1 MSYARK
7 QLARG
12 EEVVYD
18 GGQHWF
24 AVVVRVWW
32 AIVLAVLSLAVLLWA
47 LSWDESPLRPIVQ
60 IAALIGWVVA
70 FVKMGTAVWAW
81 RNTEFLVTTRR
92 LVRAEGI
99 LNKVV
104 MDANLEK
111 VNDAH
116 LTQGLLGR
124 ILGYGDLD
132 VMTAAD
138 EMGGVED
145 FPMLADP
152 IDFKVAMLNQKELM
166 DRPDLAPPPYQRQEQ
181 PTMRP
186 AEPMPPRAGS
196 DQVTVMDEP
205 AAPSPAA
212 PEAAAAAAA
221 ATAPTSD
228 GATPGTPAD
237 DAAATLERLASL
249 RDRGLITP
257 EEYDA
262 KKRELLERI

>member
-47 LSWDESPLRPIVQ
+47 LSWDESLLQRVVQ

-152 IDFKVAMLNQKELM
+152 VDFKVAMLNQKELM
-166 DRPDLAPPPYQRQEQ
+166 EHPELAPPPYQRQEQ
-181 PTMRP
+181 PTLRP
-186 AEPMPPRAGS
+186 AEPLPPRAGS
-196 DQVTVMDEP
+196 DQVTVVDEP
-205 AAPSPAA
+205 APAPPAPA
-212 PEAAAAAAA
+212 EGAAA
-221 ATAPTSD
+221 ATLSAPD
-228 GATPGTPAD
+228 AAAPGSPAD

-257 EEYDA
+257 EEYAA
-262 KKRELLERI
+262 KRQELLDRL

>member
-24 AVVVRVWW
+24 AVVIRVWW

-47 LSWDESPLRPIVQ
+47 LSWDDSLARNIVL
-60 IAALIGWVVA
+60 ILALVGWVVA

-152 IDFKVAMLNQKELM
+152 IDFKVAMLNQKEVM
-166 DRPDLAPPPYQRQEQ
+166 DRPDLAPPPYQRQEE

-196 DQVTVMDEP
+196 DQVTVVDEP
-205 AAPSPAA
+205 AATSPAA
-212 PEAAAAAAA
+212 SEAPTAAAPAA
-221 ATAPTSD
+221 PD
-228 GATPGTPAD
+228 GAPPGSPAD

-262 KKRELLERI
+262 KKRELLGRI

>member
-1 MSYARK
+1 M
-7 QLARG
+7 
-12 EEVVYD
+12 
-18 GGQHWF
+18 
-24 AVVVRVWW
+24 
-32 AIVLAVLSLAVLLWA
+32 
-47 LSWDESPLRPIVQ
+47 
-60 IAALIGWVVA
+60 
-70 FVKMGTAVWAW
+70 KMGTAVWAW

-166 DRPDLAPPPYQRQEQ
+166 DRPELAPPPL
-181 PTMRP
+181 P
-186 AEPMPPRAGS
+186 APGAADHAPRR
-196 DQVTVMDEP
+196 
-205 AAPSPAA
+205 AAPA
-212 PEAAAAAAA
+212 P
-221 ATAPTSD
+221 
-228 GATPGTPAD
+228 GGQRPGHG
-237 DAAATLERLASL
+237 
-249 RDRGLITP
+249 RG
-257 EEYDA
+257 
-262 KKRELLERI
+262 

>member
-32 AIVLAVLSLAVLLWA
+32 AIVLAILSLAVLLWA
-47 LSWDESPLRPIVQ
+47 ITWDASLAKNIIEILAFVGL
-60 IAALIGWVVA
+60 AAG

-116 LTQGLLGR
+116 LTQGVLGR

-166 DRPDLAPPPYQRQEQ
+166 DRPDLAPPPYQRQEA

-186 AEPMPPRAGS
+186 AEPLPPRAGS
-196 DQVTVMDEP
+196 DQVTMVDQAQAEPAP
-205 AAPSPAA
+205 AAPATLAA
-212 PEAAAAAAA
+212 TPEASARS
-221 ATAPTSD
+221 T
-228 GATPGTPAD
+228 TPAD
-237 DAAATLERLASL
+237 DAGATLERLAAL

>member
-1 MSYARK
+1 M
-7 QLARG
+7 
-12 EEVVYD
+12 
-18 GGQHWF
+18 
-24 AVVVRVWW
+24 
-32 AIVLAVLSLAVLLWA
+32 
-47 LSWDESPLRPIVQ
+47 
-60 IAALIGWVVA
+60 
-70 FVKMGTAVWAW
+70 KMGTAVWAW

-166 DRPDLAPPPYQRQEQ
+166 DRPELAPPPYQRQEQ

-186 AEPMPPRAGS
+186 AEPLPPRAGS
-196 DQVTVMDEP
+196 DQVTVVDEP

-212 PEAAAAAAA
+212 ARGAGRGRPAAPDARLRARRPTTPRPPSNDWPRS
-221 ATAPTSD
+221 ATA
-228 GATPGTPAD
+228 G
-237 DAAATLERLASL
+237 
-249 RDRGLITP
+249 
-257 EEYDA
+257 
-262 KKRELLERI
+262 

>member
-24 AVVVRVWW
+24 AVVIRVWW

-47 LSWDESPLRPIVQ
+47 LSWDDSLAKQIVE
-60 IAALIGWVVA
+60 ILAILGWVVA

-116 LTQGLLGR
+116 LTQGVLGR

-181 PTMRP
+181 PTLRP
-186 AEPMPPRAGS
+186 AEPLPPRAGS
-196 DQVTVMDEP
+196 DQVTVVDEP
-205 AAPSPAA
+205 APASSPAA
-212 PEAAAAAAA
+212 SEAPTAAAPAAPDS
-221 ATAPTSD
+221 AP
-228 GATPGTPAD
+228 PGSPAD

-262 KKRELLERI
+262 KKRELLGRI